1 MKHEPITKS
10 QLADLLGLSL
20 RTLQRKLLRAEL
32 NIPRGLISP
41 DSQIQILMKLGYS
54 ALAAQLRKKSG
65 RINRSDMLNPLMRIS
80 TKIPGENR
88 KKMVT
93 L

>member
-1 MKHEPITKS
+1 MKHEPLTKS
-10 QLADLLGLSL
+10 QLADILGLSL

-41 DSQIQILMKLGYS
+41 DSQIHILKKLGYS
-54 ALAAQLRKKSG
+54 ALAVQLQKKSV
-65 RINRSDMLNPLMRIS
+65 RLNRNESTRPLAKIS
-80 TKIPGENR
+80 GKNHRENR
-88 KKMVT
+88 MRMAN